1 MEFRRVLFRSLHSGG
16 KFSDKAYATSGGLH
30 GVGVAVVNALS
41 ADTVVEVARNKELFR
56 QSCSRGHP
64 TSGLEKL
71 GATPNRRG
79 TSVSFTPDTEIFGPT
94 AHFRP
99 ARLYRLARSKAYLF
113 RGVEIRWKCAP
124 ELIGD
129 DTPASAVFQFPGGDR
144 KSTRLNS
151 SHECASRMPS
161 SACK

>member
-1 MEFRRVLFRSLHSGG
+1 MRI
-16 KFSDKAYATSGGLH
+16 SDWSSDVCSSDL
-30 GVGVAVVNALS
+30 
-41 ADTVVEVARNKELFR
+41 VARNKELFR
-56 QSCSRGHP
+56 QNFSRGHP

-129 DTPASAVFQFPGGDR
+129 DTPARDR

-151 SHECASRMPS
+151 SH
-161 SACK
+161 

>member
-1 MEFRRVLFRSLHSGG
+1 MRI
-16 KFSDKAYATSGGLH
+16 SDWSSDVCSSDL
-30 GVGVAVVNALS
+30 
-41 ADTVVEVARNKELFR
+41 VARNKELFR
-56 QSCSRGHP
+56 QNFSRGHP

-113 RGVEIRWKCAP
+113 RGVEIRWTCAP

-129 DTPASAVFQFPGGDR
+129 DTPARAVFQFPVGLADHLKDQIGTRDCVTAEFFAGGRDFPDGQG
-144 KSTRLNS
+144 SVDWVAAWPL
-151 SHECASRMPS
+151 
-161 SACK
+161 